1 MIVQNKS
8 RHSDAT
14 DAPEYDGPSKTRRKN
29 DAHALQTLG
38 ASLVALNRDRLLQID
53 LPESL
58 RDAVL
63 AAQRITAHEGRRRQ
77 LQFIGKLMRNVDPA
91 PIQARLDEWNS
102 VSAEQIAHMHRIE
115 RWRDRLLAEPAAIGE
130 LATEFPHADLQQ
142 LRTLIRN
149 TLRERENNK
158 PPRQYRAMFQ
168 FLREL
173 LARPETSK
181 NIKLL

>member
-1 MIVQNKS
+1 MTVQSKS
-8 RHSDAT
+8 WHTGET
-14 DAPEYDGPSKTRRKN
+14 DAPEYDGPSKTQRKN

-38 ASLVALNRDRLLQID
+38 AALVALSRDRLLQID

-77 LQFIGKLMRNVDPA
+77 LQYIGKLMRNVDPA

-102 VSAEQIAHMHRIE
+102 VSAEQIARMHRIE
-115 RWRDRLLAEPAAIGE
+115 RWRDRLLTEPAAISE
-130 LATEFPHADLQQ
+130 LAIEFPLGDLQQ

-149 TLRERENNK
+149 TLREREHNR
-158 PPRQYRAMFQ
+158 PPKSYRAMFQ
-168 FLREL
+168 LLRDII
-173 LARPETSK
+173 AT
-181 NIKLL
+181 

>member
-1 MIVQNKS
+1 MSIQNEFDG
-8 RHSDAT
+8 SDDSGTPDNA
-14 DAPEYDGPSKTRRKN
+14 PSKTQRKN
-29 DAHALQTLG
+29 EAHALQTLG
-38 ASLVALNRDRLLQID
+38 AALVALNREQLSQVE

-91 PIQARLDEWNS
+91 PIQMQLEAWKS

-130 LATEFPHADLQQ
+130 LATQFPRADLQQ
-142 LRTLIRN
+142 LRALIRN
-149 TLRERENNK
+149 TQREREQHK
-158 PPRQYRAMFQ
+158 PPKNYRAMFHW
-168 FLREL
+168 LRDIIS
-173 LARPETSK
+173 T
-181 NIKLL
+181 

>member
-1 MIVQNKS
+1 MTVENK
-8 RHSDAT
+8 AWLT
-14 DAPEYDGPSKTRRKN
+14 GEGNAPEYDGPSKTQRKN

-38 ASLVALNRDRLLQID
+38 AALVALNRERLAQIG

-77 LQFIGKLMRNVDPA
+77 LQFIGKLMRHIDPA

-115 RWRDRLLAEPAAIGE
+115 RWRDRLLAESAALNE
-130 LATEFPHADLQQ
+130 LATQFPQADFQQ

-149 TLRERENNK
+149 TQREREQNK
-158 PPRQYRAMFQ
+158 PPKNYRAMFQ
-168 FLREL
+168 LLRDIIS
-173 LARPETSK
+173 P
-181 NIKLL
+181 

>member
-1 MIVQNKS
+1 MTVQSKS
-8 RHSDAT
+8 WHIGEADS
-14 DAPEYDGPSKTRRKN
+14 PEYDGPSKTQRKN

-38 ASLVALNRDRLLQID
+38 AALVALNRDRLLQID

-77 LQFIGKLMRNVDPA
+77 LQYIGKLMRNIDPV

-102 VSAEQIAHMHRIE
+102 VSAEQIARMHRIE
-115 RWRDRLLAEPAAIGE
+115 RWRDRLLAEPAAISE
-130 LATEFPHADLQQ
+130 LAIEFPLGDLQQ

-149 TLRERENNK
+149 TLREREHNK
-158 PPRQYRAMFQ
+158 PPKSYRAMFQ
-168 FLREL
+168 LLRDII
-173 LARPETSK
+173 R
-181 NIKLL
+181 I

>member
-1 MIVQNKS
+1 MIVQNKAWLTG
-8 RHSDAT
+8 DN
-14 DAPEYDGPSKTRRKN
+14 DAPEYDGPSKTQRKN

-38 ASLVALNRDRLLQID
+38 AALVALNRERLLQIE

-102 VSAEQIAHMHRIE
+102 VSAEQIARMHRIE
-115 RWRDRLLAEPAAIGE
+115 RWRDRLLTEPAAISE
-130 LATEFPHADLQQ
+130 LAIEFPQGDLQQ

-149 TLRERENNK
+149 TLREREHNK
-158 PPRQYRAMFQ
+158 PPKSYRAMFQ
-168 FLREL
+168 LLRDIIT
-173 LARPETSK
+173 A
-181 NIKLL
+181 